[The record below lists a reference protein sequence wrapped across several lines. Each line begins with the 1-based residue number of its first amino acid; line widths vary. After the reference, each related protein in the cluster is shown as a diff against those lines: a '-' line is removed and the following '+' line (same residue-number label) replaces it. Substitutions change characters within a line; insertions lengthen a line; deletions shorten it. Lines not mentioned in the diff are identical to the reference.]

1 MTPPTT
7 NARTLLMRIFQAWRA
22 DCLASYSE
30 GTAFEIFASELALR
44 SYGLVLDDVKAG
56 IVGGGQDGAIDSVY
70 VFFDDYLIDED
81 SEVIDPASKPSD
93 LGQGRLLELWVIQTK
108 TTAAFSETTLDQLEN
123 SVRRLLDL
131 SQPLD
136 SLRALYNERLLSR
149 ISLFRTAWDKL
160 ITQRPRIS
168 VNVVY
173 ATPGDRQGVTPQVE
187 AKLNALRQ
195 VIAEAVPDPSL
206 VTAELM
212 GDKELLSRYNERPSY
227 AVRMEYQESAT
238 SGDSHVALVKLKDY
252 YDLIVDENGRLRRH
266 LFEWNV
272 RDYQGNVE
280 VNKGI
285 RESLTSADSPEF
297 WWLNNGVTILCSE
310 AISAGKAY
318 SLSNIQIVNGL
329 QTSNEIYGV
338 LKNQRT
344 PETENRMLL
353 VRIIVTADAQTRDQV
368 IRATN
373 RQTAVSDASLRATDD
388 VQRQIETYFLTR
400 GWYYDRRKNF
410 YKNEGKADISKIV
423 GIPFLGAAVT
433 AMGLARPD
441 KSRGKPSSLLKN
453 NDDYKQ
459 IFSPSIDLEVY
470 LWVAKL
476 QRRVDAF
483 IVTETADATIEQR
496 SNLRFHLSMLIVDK
510 LNSGPVKRPQQLRAL
525 ASEDASL
532 TDAEMEE
539 LFGTLKQWSDE
550 YLEAEGVI
558 LERAAKAQRFSEYL
572 LKRAADQRAAA
583 AGDGL
588 TGEDRVPA
596 GRGRRVVRR
605 RLDAP
610 RENS

>member
-7 NARTLLMRIFQAWRA
+7 NARTLLTRIFGAWRS

-30 GTAFEIFASELALR
+30 GTAFEIFASDLALR
-44 SYGLVLDDVKAG
+44 PYGLALDDIEAG

-70 VFFDDYLIDED
+70 VFFDDNVIDED
-81 SEVIDPASKPSD
+81 SEVVDPASKPSD
-93 LGQGRLLELWVIQTK
+93 LGQGRLLELWIIQAK
-108 TTAAFSETTLDQLEN
+108 TTPAFSEATLDQLEN
-123 SVRRLLDL
+123 SIRRLLDL
-131 SQPLD
+131 SQPLE
-136 SLRALYNERLLSR
+136 SLSTLYNERLLRR
-149 ISLFRTAWDKL
+149 IGLFRTAWDKL

-173 ATPGDRQGVTPQVE
+173 ATRGDRQGVTPQVE

-195 VIAEAVPDPSL
+195 MIAEAVPDPSL

-227 AVRMEYQESAT
+227 TVRMEYQESAT

-252 YDLIVDENGRLRRH
+252 YDLIVDDNGRLRRH

-285 RESLTSADSPEF
+285 RESLTSTDSPEF

-310 AISAGKAY
+310 AISVGKAY

-338 LKNQRT
+338 LKSQRS
-344 PETENRMLL
+344 PEAENKMLL
-353 VRIIVTADAQTRDQV
+353 VRIIVTGDAKTRDQV

-388 VQRQIETYFLTR
+388 VQRQIEAYFLTK

-459 IFSPSIDLEVY
+459 VFSPSIDLEIY
-470 LWVAKL
+470 LWAAML

-483 IVTETADATIEQR
+483 IVSEAANVTIEQR
-496 SNLRFHLSMLIVDK
+496 SNLKFHLSMLIVDK
-510 LNSGPVKRPQQLRAL
+510 LNNGPVKRPQQLRSL
-525 ASEDASL
+525 ASQDASL
-532 TDAEMEE
+532 TDDELEE
-539 LFGTLKQWSDE
+539 LFDKLKQWSAE
-550 YLEAEGVI
+550 YLQTEGVI
-558 LERAAKAQRFSEYL
+558 LERAAKAQRFSDYL
-572 LKRAADQRAAA
+572 LKRASEQRAAA
-583 AGDGL
+583 STDSL
-588 TGEDRVPA
+588 RGEDRVSA
-596 GRGRRVVRR
+596 AHERRVVRSR
-605 RLDAP
+605 PDAS
-610 RENS
+610 EQNS

>member
-1 MTPPTT
+1 MAPPTT
-7 NARTLLMRIFQAWRA
+7 NARTLLMRIFQSWRT
-22 DCLASYSE
+22 DNLAGYSE

-44 SYGLVLDDVKAG
+44 SYGLVLDEVKAG

-70 VFFDDYLIDED
+70 VFFDDNLIDED

-108 TTAAFSETTLDQLEN
+108 ITPAFSETTIDQLEN
-123 SVRRLLDL
+123 SIRRLLDL
-131 SQPLD
+131 AQPLD
-136 SLRALYNERLLSR
+136 SLRALYNDRLLGR
-149 ISLFRTAWDKL
+149 IELFRTAWDKL

-168 VNVVY
+168 VNVIY
-173 ATPGDRQGVTPQVE
+173 AAPGDRQGTTPQVE
-187 AKLNALRQ
+187 AKLYALRQ

-212 GDKELLSRYNERPSY
+212 GDKELLSRYNDRPSY
-227 AVRMEYQESAT
+227 TVRMEYQESAT

-285 RESLTSADSPEF
+285 RESLTSTNSPEF

-318 SLSNIQIVNGL
+318 SLSDIQIVNGL

-344 PETENRMLL
+344 PEAENKMLL
-353 VRIIVTADAQTRDQV
+353 VRIIVTADGKTRDQV

-388 VQRQIETYFLTR
+388 VQRQIEAYFLTR
-400 GWYYDRRKNF
+400 GLYYDRRKNF

-453 NDDYKQ
+453 NDDYGQ
-459 IFSPSIDLEVY
+459 VFSPSIDLEVY

-483 IVTETADATIEQR
+483 IVTEAANATIDQR
-496 SNLRFHLSMLIVDK
+496 NNLRFHLSMLIVDA
-510 LNSGPVKRPQQLRAL
+510 LNNGPIKKSQQLRSL
-525 ASEDASL
+525 ASQDASL
-532 TDAEMEE
+532 TDDEMKT
-539 LFGTLKQWSDE
+539 LFDTLKVWSDE
-550 YLEAEGVI
+550 YLKTEGVI
-558 LERAAKAQRFSEYL
+558 LERAAKAQRFSDYL
-572 LKRAADQRAAA
+572 LKKAADQRAAG
-583 AGDGL
+583 AGVS
-588 TGEDRVPA
+588 TGED
-596 GRGRRVVRR
+596 
-605 RLDAP
+605 
-610 RENS
+610 